1 MWECPNCTNENDLDA
16 GVEEGQILE
25 CLDCGS
31 EFEVTKLDPLT
42 MEELD
47 VPAVD
52 DADVAAD
59 DEEDW
64 GDD

>member
-1 MWECPNCTNENDLDA
+1 
-16 GVEEGQILE
+16 VEEGQILE

-42 MEELD
+42 IEELD
-47 VPAVD
+47 VPSVD
-52 DADVAAD
+52 EADVSSD